1 MMKSVVL
8 EFKGVS
14 YGVKDEKADLTEVS
28 FTLQRGQRISL
39 YCVRPEQSETIW
51 RLLQTNLRP
60 HKGNIDTPVRDQC
73 YSNRLLETGLNPKK
87 TILENLASPRF
98 EMRPWVAGK
107 PRTWGQLAD
116 MLEISNST
124 LRRPIESIEASGRQ
138 RISWLFLWCLD
149 VELLILESVLE
160 GLDQSLKKIVFDW
173 WEDSKGTILY
183 LGEPAEGIAFHYQF
197 AINANGHLMDQ
208 NIKHGRFW

>member
-1 MMKSVVL
+1 MKSVVL

-28 FTLQRGQRISL
+28 FSLRRGQRISL
-39 YCVRPEQSETIW
+39 HCVRPEQSETIW
-51 RLLQTNLRP
+51 RLLHTNLRP

-98 EMRPWVAGK
+98 EIRPWVVGK
-107 PRTWGQLAD
+107 PRTWALLAD
-116 MLEISNST
+116 MLEISNTT
-124 LRRPIESIEASGRQ
+124 LRRPIESIEASSRQ
-138 RISWLFLWCLD
+138 RISWLFLWCVD

-160 GLDQSLKKIVFDW
+160 GLDQSLKKILFDW

-197 AINANGHLMDQ
+197 AINADGHLMDQ
-208 NIKHGRFW
+208 NIKHDRFW

>member
-1 MMKSVVL
+1 
-8 EFKGVS
+8 
-14 YGVKDEKADLTEVS
+14 
-28 FTLQRGQRISL
+28 
-39 YCVRPEQSETIW
+39 
-51 RLLQTNLRP
+51 
-60 HKGNIDTPVRDQC
+60 
-73 YSNRLLETGLNPKK
+73 
-87 TILENLASPRF
+87 
-98 EMRPWVAGK
+98 MRPWVAGK
-107 PRTWGQLAD
+107 PRTWEQLAD

-197 AINANGHLMDQ
+197 AINADGHLMDQ
-208 NIKHGRFW
+208 NFKHDRFW

>member
-1 MMKSVVL
+1 MKSVVL
-8 EFKGVS
+8 KFKGVS
-14 YGVKDEKADLTEVS
+14 YGVKDEEADLSEVS
-28 FTLQRGQRISL
+28 FSLRRGQRISL
-39 YCVRPEQSETIW
+39 QCVRPEQSETIW

-60 HKGNIDTPVRDQC
+60 HKGNIDTPVLDQC
-73 YSNRLLETGLNPKK
+73 YSNRLIETGLNPKK

-107 PRTWGQLAD
+107 PRTWEQLAD

-124 LRRPIESIEASGRQ
+124 LRRPIEAIEASGRQ

-160 GLDQSLKKIVFDW
+160 GLNQPFKKIVFDW
-173 WEDSKGTILY
+173 WEDSNGTILY
-183 LGEPAEGIAFHYQF
+183 LGEPAEGIAFNYQF
-197 AINANGHLMDQ
+197 AINADGHLMDQ
-208 NIKHGRFW
+208 NIKHDRFW

>member
-1 MMKSVVL
+1 MKSVVL
-8 EFKGVS
+8 EFKEVS
-14 YGVKDEKADLTEVS
+14 YGVKDEEADLSEVS
-28 FTLQRGQRISL
+28 FSLRRGQRICL
-39 YCVRPEQSETIW
+39 HCVRPEQSETIW

-107 PRTWGQLAD
+107 PRTWEQLAD

-124 LRRPIESIEASGRQ
+124 LRRPIESIQASSRQ

-173 WEDSKGTILY
+173 WEDSKGSILY

-197 AINANGHLMDQ
+197 AINADGHLMAQ
-208 NIKHGRFW
+208 NIKHDRFW

>member
-1 MMKSVVL
+1 MKSVVL

-14 YGVKDEKADLTEVS
+14 YRVKDEEADLSEVS
-28 FTLQRGQRISL
+28 FSLRRGQRISL
-39 YCVRPEQSETIW
+39 HCVRPEQSETIW

-107 PRTWGQLAD
+107 PRTWEQLAD

-124 LRRPIESIEASGRQ
+124 LRRPIEAIEASGRQ
-138 RISWLFLWCLD
+138 RIRWLFLLCLD

-183 LGEPAEGIAFHYQF
+183 LGEPAEGIAYHYQF
-197 AINANGHLMDQ
+197 TINADGHLMD
-208 NIKHGRFW
+208 

>member
-1 MMKSVVL
+1 MKSVVL

-14 YGVKDEKADLTEVS
+14 YGLKDEKADLTEVS
-28 FTLQRGQRISL
+28 FSLQRGQRISL
-39 YCVRPEQSETIW
+39 NCVRPEQSETIW

-107 PRTWGQLAD
+107 PRTWEQLAD

-124 LRRPIESIEASGRQ
+124 LRRPIEAIEASGRQ

-160 GLDQSLKKIVFDW
+160 RLDHSLKKIVFDW
-173 WEDSKGTILY
+173 LEDSKRTILY

-197 AINANGHLMDQ
+197 AINADVHLMYQ
-208 NIKHGRFW
+208 NIKHDHFW

>member
-1 MMKSVVL
+1 MKSVVL

-14 YGVKDEKADLTEVS
+14 YGLKDEKADLTEVS
-28 FTLQRGQRISL
+28 FSLERGQRISL
-39 YCVRPEQSETIW
+39 HCVRPEQSETIW

-60 HKGNIDTPVRDQC
+60 HKGNIDAPVRDQC
-73 YSNRLLETGLNPKK
+73 YSNRLLEIGLNPKK

-98 EMRPWVAGK
+98 EIRPWVAGK
-107 PRTWGQLAD
+107 PRTWEQLAD

-160 GLDQSLKKIVFDW
+160 DLDQSLKKKVFDW

-197 AINANGHLMDQ
+197 AINADGYLMAQ
-208 NIKHGRFW
+208 NIKHAHFW

>member
-1 MMKSVVL
+1 MKSVVL
-8 EFKGVS
+8 EFKEVS
-14 YGVKDEKADLTEVS
+14 YGVKYEKADLTEVS
-28 FTLQRGQRISL
+28 FSLRRGQRISL
-39 YCVRPEQSETIW
+39 HCARPEQSETIW

-98 EMRPWVAGK
+98 EIRPWVVGK
-107 PRTWGQLAD
+107 PRTWEQLVD

-124 LRRPIESIEASGRQ
+124 LRRPIESIETSGRQ
-138 RISWLFLWCLD
+138 RIGWLFLWCLD

-160 GLDQSLKKIVFDW
+160 GLDQSLKKTVFDW

-197 AINANGHLMDQ
+197 AINADGHLMDQ

>member
-1 MMKSVVL
+1 MKSVVL

-14 YGVKDEKADLTEVS
+14 YRLKDEKADLTEVS
-28 FTLQRGQRISL
+28 FSLQRGQRISL
-39 YCVRPEQSETIW
+39 NCVRPEQSETIW

-60 HKGNIDTPVRDQC
+60 HKGNIDTPVRAQC

-107 PRTWGQLAD
+107 PRTWEQLAN

-138 RISWLFLWCLD
+138 KISWLFLWCLD

-160 GLDQSLKKIVFDW
+160 DLDQSLKKIVVDW

-183 LGEPAEGIAFHYQF
+183 LGEPAEDIAFHYQF
-197 AINANGHLMDQ
+197 TINADGHLMDK
-208 NIKHGRFW
+208 NIKHDRFW

>member
-1 MMKSVVL
+1 MKSVVL

-28 FTLQRGQRISL
+28 FSLQRGQRISL
-39 YCVRPEQSETIW
+39 HCVRPEQSETIW

-60 HKGNIDTPVRDQC
+60 HKGNIYTPVRDQC

-124 LRRPIESIEASGRQ
+124 LRRPMESIEASGRQ

-149 VELLILESVLE
+149 VELLVLESVLK

-197 AINANGHLMDQ
+197 AINADGHLMDQ
-208 NIKHGRFW
+208 NIKHDRFW

>member
-1 MMKSVVL
+1 MKSVVL

-14 YGVKDEKADLTEVS
+14 YGLKDEKADLTEVS
-28 FTLQRGQRISL
+28 FSLCRGQRISL
-39 YCVRPEQSETIW
+39 HCVRPEQSETIW

-107 PRTWGQLAD
+107 PRTWEQLAD

-124 LRRPIESIEASGRQ
+124 LRRPIESIEVSGRQ

-160 GLDQSLKKIVFDW
+160 GLDQSLKKNSV
-173 WEDSKGTILY
+173 
-183 LGEPAEGIAFHYQF
+183 
-197 AINANGHLMDQ
+197 
-208 NIKHGRFW
+208 

>member
-28 FTLQRGQRISL
+28 FSLQRGQRISL
-39 YCVRPEQSETIW
+39 HCVRPEQSETIW

-116 MLEISNST
+116 ILEISNST

-173 WEDSKGTILY
+173 WKDSKGTILY

-197 AINANGHLMDQ
+197 AINADGHLLNQ
-208 NIKHGRFW
+208 NIKHDHF